1 MDKETL
7 RIIFSGN
14 NFRKYQFLTNL
25 FSPQEI
31 LSKPQNILYLSLLKE
46 LELKEE
52 DISYGSFIEGIKRT
66 RKKLKENQ
74 FLSENENPC
83 VPSTLPE
90 NKQLSVDSFLQFFPP
105 PRSSSLQGRE
115 ESVSLIKTIKDI
127 P

>member
-46 LELKEE
+46 LELSEG
-52 DISYGSFIEGIKRT
+52 DISYGSFVEGIKRI

-74 FLSENENPC
+74 LLSEKGKPC
-83 VPSTLPE
+83 VPSTISKA
-90 NKQLSVDSFLQFFPP
+90 KQDSFLQFFPP